1 MNNISALKR
10 NISHTSVGSPLT
22 RAGLSLFPVYVH
34 GPSTSIATGPQ
45 SGVVIREKADA
56 EVPVLEVVN
65 PTDRRVLLVDGEV
78 VQGGLQT
85 RVLNVSVLVGS
96 RQRIDIPVSCVEQGR
111 WSGGSGFR
119 QGAKFATPT
128 VRRTK
133 NATVFDDVL
142 RHGGKDTDQYEV
154 WRAVGTELDRLSVR
168 TASRSLAA
176 AEELLDARS
185 PLAEVAA
192 ELKDTRPLADQRGLL
207 VAHGSRIVCA
217 EVFASTEM
225 LAAHW
230 DALVGS
236 LVLDA
241 PLKVTTRPSATKALR
256 FLGRLAD
263 ANGTV
268 APGVGLGS
276 EFHVRNRHMVAQAL
290 VLDDVVVH
298 ASAFALAA

>member
-1 MNNISALKR
+1 MNNSAALKR

-22 RAGLSLFPVYVH
+22 RGGLSLFPVYVH
-34 GPSTSIATGPQ
+34 GPSASIATGPA
-45 SGVVIREKADA
+45 SGVIIREKPLA
-56 EVPVLEVVN
+56 EVPVLEVMN

-85 RVLNVSVLVGS
+85 RVLNVSVLVEA
-96 RQRIDIPVSCVEQGR
+96 QQQLDIPVSCVEQGR
-111 WSGGSGFR
+111 WRGGSAFE
-119 QGAKFATPT
+119 QGATFATPT
-128 VRRTK
+128 VRRAK
-133 NATVFDDVL
+133 NRTVFDDVL
-142 RHGGKDTDQYEV
+142 HHGGKDTDQFEV

-168 TASRSLAA
+168 TDSRSLAA
-176 AEELLDARS
+176 AEALLDARS

-192 ELKDTRPLADQRGLL
+192 ELSATRPLADQRGLL
-207 VAHGSRIVCA
+207 VAHGSHVVCA

-236 LVLDA
+236 LVLGA

-256 FLGRLAD
+256 FLSRLAD
-263 ANGTV
+263 SKGTV

-276 EFHVRNRHMVAQAL
+276 EFHAQNDHMVAQAL